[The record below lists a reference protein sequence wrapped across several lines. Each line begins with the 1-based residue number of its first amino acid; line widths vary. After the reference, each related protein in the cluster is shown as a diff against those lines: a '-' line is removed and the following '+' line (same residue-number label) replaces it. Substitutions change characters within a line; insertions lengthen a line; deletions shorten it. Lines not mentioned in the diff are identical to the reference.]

1 MSLHYFLISY
11 NNERVTM
18 IILISEGHIQTADK
32 SNKMRRTRVRRN
44 KRNASLRLKRLLS
57 QEKER
62 GSSDIKQRLKALQNL
77 QLEAI
82 ALVNFL
88 LIFLVLTIYTEK
100 FKFQ

>member
-1 MSLHYFLISY
+1 M
-11 NNERVTM
+11 
-18 IILISEGHIQTADK
+18 ISEGYIQTADN
-32 SNKMRRTRVRRN
+32 SNKMRRTTVRRN

-62 GSSDIKQRLKALQNL
+62 GSSDIRQRLKALQNL

-88 LIFLVLTIYTEK
+88 LIILVFTVYIEK
-100 FKFQ
+100 NLELSNNSISI

>member
-1 MSLHYFLISY
+1 MSCKLMISY
-11 NNERVTM
+11 NNERVTI

-32 SNKMRRTRVRRN
+32 SNKMRRTTVRRN
-44 KRNASLRLKRLLS
+44 KHNASLRLKRLLS

-82 ALVNFL
+82 ALVNL
-88 LIFLVLTIYTEK
+88 
-100 FKFQ
+100 

>member
-1 MSLHYFLISY
+1 MSY
-11 NNERVTM
+11 NNERVTI

-32 SNKMRRTRVRRN
+32 SNKMRRTTVRRN

-100 FKFQ
+100 FQFQ

>member
-1 MSLHYFLISY
+1 MSCTLILISY
-11 NNERVTM
+11 NNERVK
-18 IILISEGHIQTADK
+18 IVILISEGHIQTADE
-32 SNKMRRTRVRRN
+32 SNKMRRKTVGRN

-88 LIFLVLTIYTEK
+88 LLILVFTIYIK
-100 FKFQ
+100 P